1 MAASSSALERPSQPY
16 LPTTM
21 SNDIQKIEL
30 EYTAAGTTCKG
41 YLALPAGTSAPAP
54 GVLVLHEWWGCDDYA
69 RARADQLAGL
79 GYAALAADMYGDG
92 QRADHPEAAGALM
105 TELMGDQ
112 AALSARF
119 DAARETLSSRPEV
132 DGSRIAAAGYCM
144 GGGIA
149 LEMARA
155 GAPLAAVVSFHGA
168 LETTSPAA
176 AGAVQARLLVCT
188 GAADP
193 FVPTD
198 HVDGLRSEMDAAGAR
213 CEIVAYPDVVH
224 AFTNPGATARGERF
238 GLPLRYD
245 EGADLDSWARMA
257 ALLTEVF

>member
-1 MAASSSALERPSQPY
+1 
-16 LPTTM
+16 M
-21 SNDIQKIEL
+21 STGIQKIEL

-41 YLALPAGTSAPAP
+41 YLALPADTSGPVP
-54 GVLVLHEWWGCDDYA
+54 GVIVLHEWWGCDEYV

-79 GYAALAADMYGDG
+79 GYAAIAADMYGDG
-92 QRADHPEAAGALM
+92 QRADDPEAAGALM
-105 TELMGDQ
+105 GGLMGDA

-119 DAARETLSSRPEV
+119 EAAREALTSRPEA
-132 DGSRIAAAGYCM
+132 DGGRIAAAGYCM

-155 GAPLAAVVSFHGA
+155 GAELAAVVSFHGS
-168 LETTSPAA
+168 LETTNPAS
-176 AGAVQARLLVCT
+176 AGAVRARLLVCT

-193 FVPTD
+193 FVPAE
-198 HVDGLRSEMDAAGAR
+198 HVEGLRSEMDAAGAH

-238 GLPLRYD
+238 GLPLRHD
-245 EGADLDSWARMA
+245 EGADQDSWARMA
-257 ALLTEVF
+257 ALLAEVF

>member
-1 MAASSSALERPSQPY
+1 
-16 LPTTM
+16 M
-21 SNDIQKIEL
+21 SNDIQTLEL
-30 EYTAAGTTCKG
+30 EYSAAGTTCEG
-41 YLALPAGTSAPAP
+41 YLALPANTSTPVP
-54 GVLVLHEWWGCDDYA
+54 GVIVLHEWWGCDEYV

-79 GYAALAADMYGDG
+79 GYAAIAADMYGG
-92 QRADHPEAAGALM
+92 GERADDPEAAGALM
-105 TELMGDQ
+105 TGLMGDS

-119 DAARETLSSRPEV
+119 EAARVALASRPEV
-132 DGSRIAAAGYCM
+132 DGARIAAAGYCM

-155 GAPLAAVVSFHGA
+155 GAELAAVVSFHGS
-168 LETTSPAA
+168 LETASPAGP
-176 AGAVQARLLVCT
+176 GAVQAKLLVCT

-193 FVPTD
+193 FVPTE
-198 HVDGLRSEMDAAGAR
+198 HVEGLRSEMDAAGAR

-245 EGADLDSWARMA
+245 EGADHDSWARMA
-257 ALLTEVF
+257 ALLAEVF